1 MAIGPVRPI
10 GTRQAVDVIV
20 VKDDSVMAIEHVLGG
35 GGIAMSRAA
44 KSAIDQVRQMLLEG
58 KS

>member
-1 MAIGPVRPI
+1 
-10 GTRQAVDVIV
+10 
-20 VKDDSVMAIEHVLGG
+20 MAIEHVLGG